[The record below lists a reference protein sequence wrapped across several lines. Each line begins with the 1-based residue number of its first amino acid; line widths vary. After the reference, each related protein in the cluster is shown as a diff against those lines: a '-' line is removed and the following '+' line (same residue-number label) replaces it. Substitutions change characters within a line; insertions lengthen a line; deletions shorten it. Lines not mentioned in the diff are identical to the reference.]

1 MAQTW
6 NFNNIA
12 DGTDTISGLTIS
24 SGTVQTQSSAS
35 GSNSYFAG
43 SALNFFGSGTR
54 SVTMPAV
61 SSAGGSGTLTFKMIY
76 GNSSNGGE
84 RIDSGENVALYYS
97 TNSGSSWT
105 KHTDFALNTYRQSSY
120 TAVSI
125 NLTGSLAASSII
137 YKLEQITN
145 SGGQFDHWA
154 IDDLVLNTTD
164 VTAPYITATTV
175 AADNST
181 ISVTFSEAVYTATG
195 ANTAVLVGDFALS
208 ISGGQAT
215 LSSATPS
222 SISASSN
229 TYTLGLSI
237 SGTPNGSE
245 TVTVVP
251 ASSTAIYDAADN
263 AASTTQSNNTV
274 ALNDKTV
281 AGTPTGLTAVGFYGG
296 AQLNWTAVSGAS
308 KYYVYYS
315 TNDTIYTKFSTEP
328 QVDSLDIST
337 LTKGTSY
344 YYKVTSVKS
353 NGTESN
359 KSTATG
365 AVSYTHLTLPTIL
378 LV

>member
-1 MAQTW
+1 M
-6 NFNNIA
+6 
-12 DGTDTISGLTIS
+12 
-24 SGTVQTQSSAS
+24 
-35 GSNSYFAG
+35 
-43 SALNFFGSGTR
+43 
-54 SVTMPAV
+54 
-61 SSAGGSGTLTFKMIY
+61 
-76 GNSSNGGE
+76 
-84 RIDSGENVALYYS
+84 
-97 TNSGSSWT
+97 
-105 KHTDFALNTYRQSSY
+105 
-120 TAVSI
+120 
-125 NLTGSLAASSII
+125 
-137 YKLEQITN
+137 YKLEQITH

-274 ALNDKTV
+274 SLNDKTV

-296 AQLNWTAVSGAS
+296 AQLNWTAVSGAT

-315 TNDTIYTKFSTEP
+315 TDDSTYTKYTTTEP
-328 QVDSLDIST
+328 TVDSLDISN

-344 YYKVTSVKS
+344 YYKVSSVKS
-353 NGTESN
+353 NGAESN

-365 AVSYTHLTLPTIL
+365 ATKALRGLYVATGGNDSNNGYSSAKALKTLAEAVSDASVELRIAQLHRAVPRVEQLNV
-378 LV
+378 LVIVAADWIVHDFAQAQIALERRHS